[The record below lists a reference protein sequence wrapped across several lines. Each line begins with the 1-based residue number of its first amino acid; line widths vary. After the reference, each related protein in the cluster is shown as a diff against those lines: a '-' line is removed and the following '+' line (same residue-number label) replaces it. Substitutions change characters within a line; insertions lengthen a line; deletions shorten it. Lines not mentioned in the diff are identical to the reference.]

1 MFEGGR
7 DVVAQR
13 RLKGFPIL
21 RKAAQEREY
30 ARVLLLARDMEDEED
45 CARGVVRPICS
56 AGEVLQQIEQSGG
69 DLIPVVEGP
78 LHGVSRRI
86 MTGTREGLDR
96 GLDVH
101 GDPPSVLTEV
111 GAAGLRTHAQLRAT
125 CGVLWRAWS
134 DGVVP

>member
-1 MFEGGR
+1 
-7 DVVAQR
+7 
-13 RLKGFPIL
+13 
-21 RKAAQEREY
+21 
-30 ARVLLLARDMEDEED
+30 MEDEED
-45 CARGVVRPICS
+45 CARGVVRPIRS
-56 AGEVLQQIEQSGG
+56 AGEAPQQIEQSGG

-111 GAAGLRTHAQLRAT
+111 GAAGLSTTVVIFSAYGHLRHH
-125 CGVLWRAWS
+125 GS
-134 DGVVP
+134 EIMDDGRFG